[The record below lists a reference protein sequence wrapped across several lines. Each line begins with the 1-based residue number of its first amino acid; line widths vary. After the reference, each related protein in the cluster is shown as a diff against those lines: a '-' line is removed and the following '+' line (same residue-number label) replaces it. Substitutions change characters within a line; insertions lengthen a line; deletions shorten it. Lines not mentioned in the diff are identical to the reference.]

1 MGTLMQSLM
10 ALCMA
15 TPCTFVTQTEPMI
28 IVACV
33 TAKTYD
39 GQEQVVRDANGKD
52 LLIIQHKKCKVS

>member
-10 ALCMA
+10 ALCMS
-15 TPCTFVTQTEPMI
+15 TPCQFVTQTEPMI
-28 IVACV
+28 IIACT

-39 GQEQVVRDANGKD
+39 GQEQVVRGKDGKD